1 MQEFIPTLTSYRFD
15 IARYHTLLHGRAEPI
30 PRQENRRMKVDQG
43 KLEDFISFITSS
55 HVIQDVPFGERLL
68 KLSTGEVIKTPNVI
82 RMMIP
87 ERIIQQYQQYCSE
100 RGFEPMSRR
109 TLHRVLDECSASVR
123 KSFQGLDNFSS
134 QGAEAFDDLDKVVD
148 KLVDCGKTEVWAR
161 EMKQQLRSS
170 KQYLKSDYKVFD
182 LFHYTVCYEVLQ
194 KKGAKLTES

>member
-1 MQEFIPTLTSYRFD
+1 MFNSTNN
-15 IARYHTLLHGRAEPI
+15 IAV
-30 PRQENRRMKVDQG
+30 K
-43 KLEDFISFITSS
+43 
-55 HVIQDVPFGERLL
+55 
-68 KLSTGEVIKTPNVI
+68 
-82 RMMIP
+82 
-87 ERIIQQYQQYCSE
+87 
-100 RGFEPMSRR
+100 EPMSRR